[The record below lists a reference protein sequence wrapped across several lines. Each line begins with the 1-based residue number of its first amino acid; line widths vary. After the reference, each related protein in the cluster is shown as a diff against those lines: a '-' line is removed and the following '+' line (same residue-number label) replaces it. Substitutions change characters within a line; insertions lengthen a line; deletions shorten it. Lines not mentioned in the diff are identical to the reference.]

1 MKSLFAAILC
11 PETKSE
17 IQIQNW
23 KVLEFFRMKL
33 LLCHHVEAS
42 FQINFFEYNEQKTA
56 VQNFYKAF
64 LVAF

>member
-1 MKSLFAAILC
+1 M
-11 PETKSE
+11 
-17 IQIQNW
+17 
-23 KVLEFFRMKL
+23 LEFVTMNL